1 MQGLTWVGARQ
12 DWLLRMGAEVEAA
25 HERAYGAMRI
35 VHLRQTI
42 LVGLAVYNVY
52 NLTSLYLMADIQ
64 SWTVFLRL
72 CLLTPGSLL
81 IFCLV
86 PRLPADWREALLLP
100 GVMLASLLPLFLL
113 WLSQS
118 PLATY
123 TIGELPLALVFGNML
138 LVLRFRYAVPFTL
151 ITCGVAIAVVKT
163 KVGIDPALHFP
174 FLVQI
179 VTGAFLTLYANWHVE
194 RVRCRSFLA
203 EYDARRRADRA
214 ERLGDRLRDLSRTD
228 TLTGIANRGH
238 LDETLA
244 GWLEDGSDVL
254 VMMVDVDH
262 FKPYN
267 DLLGH
272 PAGDE
277 CLKLVAQRL
286 ADYARYYDGFAA
298 RYGGEEFT
306 LIFQMDAANGGS
318 FLADRVVKAVRT
330 LAIPHPARTDGLS
343 VVTVS
348 AGFAGTQ
355 AGLPRTAGTL
365 LARADQAL
373 YEAKRQGR
381 DRSRA
386 A

>member
-1 MQGLTWVGARQ
+1 MQGLKRGGARP
-12 DWLLRMGAEVEAA
+12 DWLLRMSADVEAA

-52 NLTSLYLMADIQ
+52 NLTSMHLMADIQ
-64 SWTVFLRL
+64 AWTVFLRL
-72 CLLTPGSLL
+72 CVLTPGALL
-81 IFCLV
+81 IFYFV
-86 PRLPADWREALLLP
+86 PRLPAAWRELLLLP
-100 GVMLASLLPLFLL
+100 GVMAASLLPLFLL

-123 TIGELPLALVFGNML
+123 TIGELPLTLVFGNML

-151 ITCGVAIAVVKT
+151 ITCGAAILVVTT
-163 KVGIDPALHFP
+163 KAGIDPALHFS

-179 VTGAFLTLYANWHVE
+179 ISGAFLTLYANWHVE

-203 EYDARRRADRA
+203 EHDAGRRADRA

-244 GWLEDGSDVL
+244 GWLEEGSEVL

-272 PAGDE
+272 PAGDA

-355 AGLPRTAGTL
+355 EGLPRTAAALIT
-365 LARADQAL
+365 RADDAL
-373 YEAKRQGR
+373 YEAKRLGR

>member
-1 MQGLTWVGARQ
+1 MQGLKLAGARP
-12 DWLLRMGAEVEAA
+12 DWLLRFAADVEAA

-42 LVGLAVYNVY
+42 LVGLAIYNVY
-52 NLTSLYLMADIQ
+52 NLTSLYLMEDIQ
-64 SWTVFLRL
+64 PMTVFLRL
-72 CLLTPGSLL
+72 CLLTPGSLV
-81 IFCLV
+81 IFFLV
-86 PRLPADWREALLLP
+86 PRLTAAWREFVLLP
-100 GVMLASLLPLFLL
+100 GVLAASLLPLYLL
-113 WLSQS
+113 WASAS
-118 PLATY
+118 PLAAY
-123 TIGELPLALVFGNML
+123 TVGELPLTLVFGNML

-151 ITCGVAIAVVKT
+151 VTCAVAVLVVKSKT
-163 KVGIDPALHFP
+163 GIDAALHFP

-179 VTGAFLTLYANWHVE
+179 ITGAFLTLYANWHVE

-203 EYDARRRADRA
+203 EYDERRRADRA

-228 TLTGIANRGH
+228 MLTGLANRGH
-238 LDETLA
+238 LDETLDTWLAA
-244 GWLEDGSDVL
+244 GGDVL
-254 VMMVDVDH
+254 VMMIDVDH

-267 DLLGH
+267 DRLGH
-272 PAGDE
+272 PAGDA

-306 LIFQMDAANGGS
+306 LIFPVSAANGGA

-343 VVTVS
+343 VVTIS
-348 AGFAGTQ
+348 AGFAGTED
-355 AGLPRTAGTL
+355 GLPRHAGAL
-365 LARADQAL
+365 IARADEAL
-373 YEAKRQGR
+373 FEAKRRGR
-381 DRSRA
+381 NGARA